1 MSRIKICGL
10 TREEDIDHVNELKPD
25 YVGFVFATSKRQVT
39 PKEAIKLIEKL
50 DKGIKKVGVFVNPSM
65 EEARRIAEAC
75 DLDVLQFHG
84 EEKPEDIIGFPQET
98 WKSFR
103 IKDQESFR
111 ELEAYSVGGYLL
123 DTYVKGQQG
132 GTGKA
137 FDWNIDSNINK
148 NKMII
153 LAGGLSPENVEE
165 AVRKM
170 KPHVVDVSSGVETDG
185 YKDFEKI
192 KKFIEKVRRS
202 HDS

>member
-1 MSRIKICGL
+1 MTRIKICGL
-10 TREEDIDHVNELKPD
+10 TREEDIAYVNELKPD
-25 YVGFVFATSKRQVT
+25 YVGFVFATSKRQIT
-39 PKEAIKLIEKL
+39 PKKAIKLIEKL
-50 DKGIKKVGVFVNPSM
+50 DRRIKKVGVFVNPSM

-84 EEKPEDIIGFPQET
+84 EEKPEDIIGLPRET

-103 IKDQESFR
+103 IKNQESFQ

-137 FDWNIDSNINK
+137 FDWNIDSDINK

-153 LAGGLSPENVEE
+153 LAGGLSSENVEE
-165 AVRKM
+165 AVEKM

-185 YKDFEKI
+185 CKDFEKI
-192 KKFIEKVRRS
+192 KKFIEKVRGS